1 MKNSTKQGTKIMDK
15 DTGWEQKN
23 ADYNKEPD
31 GSVCGLCP
39 HQFYELLFLYS
50 SKTPEGMQKL

>member
-1 MKNSTKQGTKIMDK
+1 VEHKAMKNSTKQGRKIMDK

-23 ADYNKEPD
+23 AEDYNKEPD

-39 HQFYELLFLYS
+39 HQFYELLF
-50 SKTPEGMQKL
+50 